1 MITHMQKNWVKM
13 ACEKHGKHG
22 PDGWKE
28 LTLEE
33 RKCSLVDLWKGNQ
46 EAVSR
51 EHYTAHVL

>member
-1 MITHMQKNWVKM
+1 MQENWVKV

-33 RKCSLVDLWKGNQ
+33 RKCSLADLWKGNQ

-51 EHYTAHVL
+51 GHFMYTAHVL